1 MGSAFCALHNVP
13 RVPSGAVGRAKA
25 GMHSLAPAPKKHVLT
40 LWWNRA
46 SVLSG
51 LKGLGWGHQNP
62 KITLVQPSQ
71 FQESPIKSIRP
82 QSFIAELSM
91 VAKQKT
97 WKHDQTQR
105 TLVEYLNKFIIAK
118 LQNTLQ
124 LLKTMS
130 RIYVC

>member
-1 MGSAFCALHNVP
+1 
-13 RVPSGAVGRAKA
+13 
-25 GMHSLAPAPKKHVLT
+25 
-40 LWWNRA
+40 
-46 SVLSG
+46 
-51 LKGLGWGHQNP
+51 
-62 KITLVQPSQ
+62 
-71 FQESPIKSIRP
+71 
-82 QSFIAELSM
+82 M

-124 LLKTMS
+124 LLKMMS